1 MEDGEKE
8 AIRPMPIL
16 EAGVEVGATPGNASG
31 TTPATGEATA
41 GGALIAA
48 PIPHRAVTKRLIN
61 PNTTTAT
68 TMKEA
73 VRQLIGAMDVR
84 LVF

>member
-1 MEDGEKE
+1 MVAGEKE
-8 AIRPMPIL
+8 AIRPMPIH
-16 EAGVEVGATPGNASG
+16 EAGIEVTAMVENVSG
-31 TTPATGEATA
+31 TTLVTGEGTV
-41 GGALIAA
+41 GGALITG
-48 PIPHRAVTKRLIN
+48 PIPHREVTKRLIN

-68 TMKEA
+68 TTKEA

>member
-16 EAGVEVGATPGNASG
+16 EAGVEVGATPENASG

-48 PIPHRAVTKRLIN
+48 PMPQKAITKRLIN

-68 TMKEA
+68 TTTTA
-73 VRQLIGAMDVR
+73 VHQLIGA
-84 LVF
+84 